1 MRPSAPSSALG
12 RSKGYPPFPSVD
24 APAEPPSQ
32 HPLQPFI
39 TLEAEQAP
47 PPLPDSPFEE
57 LKLSEPQQEHPP
69 IDMEALQ
76 GKANQILRDAHLQ
89 AQQIRQQA
97 REEGYTHGLQQAR
110 QEMEQAFQL
119 QVLRLQEEVTAFLN
133 QLQQRFEAYLQST
146 EPQVLELVM
155 EIARK
160 VVRDELRQHPE
171 HVLNVVRDTLRRVKG
186 FGTVRVRVH
195 PSDLERVRQFRTSLL
210 TVLEGAE
217 GIEVVEDR
225 RVEAGS
231 CVVETEHGTYDAR
244 LSTQFEEIEQLL
256 QRAS

>member
-1 MRPSAPSSALG
+1 MET
-12 RSKGYPPFPSVD
+12 
-24 APAEPPSQ
+24 PAEPPAQ

-39 TLEAEQAP
+39 TLEEGEAP
-47 PPLPDSPFEE
+47 PSLPNVPFEE
-57 LKLSEPQQEHPP
+57 LKLPEPQPERPS
-69 IDMEALQ
+69 IDLEALQ
-76 GKANQILRDAHLQ
+76 RKANQILREAYLQ

-97 REEGYTHGLQQAR
+97 REEGYAEGLQQAR

-119 QVLRLQEEVTAFLN
+119 QIRRLQEEVKAFLN
-133 QLQQRFEAYLQST
+133 QLQQHFEAYLQST
-146 EPQVLELVM
+146 EPQVLALVL

-160 VVRDELRQHPE
+160 IVRDEIRQHPE
-171 HVLNVVRDTLRRVKG
+171 HVLNVVKDTLRRVKG

-217 GIEVVEDR
+217 GIEIVEDR

>member
-1 MRPSAPSSALG
+1 MRPSTPSSALG
-12 RSKGYPPFPSVD
+12 GSKGNPPFPSVD
-24 APAEPPSQ
+24 APAQPSPH

-39 TLEAEQAP
+39 TLEEATSP
-47 PPLPDSPFEE
+47 PPPPNLPFEE
-57 LKLSEPQQEHPP
+57 LRLPEPQQNRPE
-69 IDMEALQ
+69 IDLEALQ
-76 GKANQILRDAHLQ
+76 RKANQILHDAYLQ

-97 REEGYTHGLQQAR
+97 REEGYAEGLRQA
-110 QEMEQAFQL
+110 QHEMEQALQL
-119 QVLRLQEEVTAFLN
+119 QIRRLQEEVKTFLDH
-133 QLQQRFEAYLQST
+133 LQQRFEAYLQST
-146 EPQVLELVM
+146 EPHVLELVL

-195 PSDLERVRQFRTSLL
+195 PSDLERVRQSRTSLL
-210 TVLEGAE
+210 TVLEGAD

-256 QRAS
+256 RRAS